1 MNSDFQHWLGGTP
14 LMDCWAFWRSRR
26 RENAIPVRRD
36 IDPIDMPRRILPNLF
51 MYERDAD
58 ARFRC
63 RLFGSE
69 LCAKFAEDAT
79 GRYLDELLPADAR
92 TRRLEIFSQVL
103 DQQRPALYIGRLVA
117 TRREWLS
124 FRRLLL
130 PVSSDG
136 AGADLLFGM
145 VIFPSV
151 REGEP
156 FDAKASEKVSIVAYA
171 ADEDLT

>member
-1 MNSDFQHWLGGTP
+1 
-14 LMDCWAFWRSRR
+14 MDCWTYWRSRR
-26 RENAIPVRRD
+26 RENAIPLRRD
-36 IDPIDMPRRILPNLF
+36 IDPIEMPLRILPNLF
-51 MYERDAD
+51 IYEREVDD
-58 ARFRC
+58 RFRC

-79 GRYLDELLPADAR
+79 GRYLDQMLPDGAR
-92 TRRLEIFSQVL
+92 ARRLEIFSTVL
-103 DQQRPALYIGRLVA
+103 DQQRPTIYVGRLVA

-130 PVSSDG
+130 PVSSNG
-136 AGADLLFGM
+136 HAADLLFGM

-156 FDAKASEKVSIVAYA
+156 FDAKASEKVSTVAHA
-171 ADEDLT
+171 SDEDLA

>member
-1 MNSDFQHWLGGTP
+1 
-14 LMDCWAFWRSRR
+14 MDCWAFWQSRR

-36 IDPIDMPRRILPNLF
+36 IDPIDMPLRILPNLF
-51 MYERDAD
+51 IYERNAD
-58 ARFRC
+58 GRFRC

-79 GRYLDELLPADAR
+79 GRYLDEMLPDNAR
-92 TRRLEIFSQVL
+92 AKRLEIFSTVL
-103 DQQRPALYIGRLVA
+103 DQRRPGVYVGRLVA

-136 AGADLLFGM
+136 SAADLIFGM

-156 FDAKASEKVSIVAYA
+156 FDAHASEKVNIVAYA
-171 ADEDLT
+171 TDADLA